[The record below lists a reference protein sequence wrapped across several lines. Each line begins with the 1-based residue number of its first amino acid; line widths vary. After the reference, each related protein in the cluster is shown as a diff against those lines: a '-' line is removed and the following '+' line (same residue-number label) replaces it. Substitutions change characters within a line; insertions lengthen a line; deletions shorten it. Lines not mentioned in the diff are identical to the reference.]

1 MLFPS
6 VNKQKTWL
14 SLLLVF
20 VIGLNLYFHFTFV
33 GTLQNR
39 AQWID
44 RFFSKALSPIQ
55 RSLSWSEDA
64 IATNSKRI
72 RNLWFVGREN
82 ENLKRLI
89 AEKDLELQQLDEVRA
104 ENDRLK
110 EVLEFK
116 KQTKLSLLAARVV
129 GRDASLFFRT
139 LEVDRGTDDGVH
151 DSAAVVSQVGVVGKV
166 LKAHAETSTVLLIT
180 DVNSRVDATVQRSRS
195 RVIVGG
201 STEGDLTL
209 RFLPRRFDLRQGDTL
224 VTSGF
229 GGFFPEGF
237 KIGVIV
243 GLAQDPH
250 YVLEQAVLEPAVDFD
265 AIENVF
271 VVRTVARWP

>member
-14 SLLLVF
+14 LFLLIV
-20 VIGLNLYFHFTFV
+20 VVCLNLYFHFTFV

-44 RFFSKALSPIQ
+44 RLFSKVLSPAQ
-55 RSLSWSEDA
+55 RTIAWTEDS
-64 IATNSKRI
+64 ISNGSQKFQHFWTVDRD
-72 RNLWFVGREN
+72 N
-82 ENLKRLI
+82 ENLKRTI
-89 AEKDLELQQLDEVRA
+89 AAKDLDLQQLDEVRL

-110 EVLEFK
+110 TVLEFK
-116 KQTKLSLLAARVV
+116 KSTKLSLLPARIV

-139 LEVDRGTDDGVH
+139 FEVDRGSDDGIQ
-151 DSAAVVSQVGVVGKV
+151 DSAAVVSSFGVVGKV
-166 LKAHAETSTVLLIT
+166 LKAHSASSTVLLIN
-180 DVNSRVDATVQRSRS
+180 DVNSRIDATVQRSRS

-201 STEGDLTL
+201 SPEGDLTL
-209 RFLPRRFDLRQGDTL
+209 RYLPRRFDLRQGDVL

-237 KIGVIV
+237 KIGVVV
-243 GLAQDPH
+243 GMAQDPH

-265 AIENVF
+265 SIENVF
-271 VVRTVARWP
+271 IVRTIARWP